1 LQRYGINRERNL
13 NSNNLEK
20 EERDTKANDQVQEKN
35 DISHSNN
42 IDNFL
47 KESSIRDRLRR
58 LPSVQ
63 DTRIPNEPRLPRA
76 RERNNTITST
86 NLTNSIDDIF
96 LQELSTG
103 DRPRLSSI
111 QDTRIPNEPRLPRLR
126 ERNNTI
132 TSTNLTNSIDDIFL
146 QELSTGDR
154 PRILPSVQE
163 MRYNSNNT
171 NQERVNE
178 AINIDATNYLT
189 NSMSF
194 RPYIQ
199 ETNHNISTRGINLY
213 SNNANQIPIQSTGFR
228 QTLKEIVMVPY
239 IENNR
244 TVSKGSQMYAY
255 FLIILL
261 YLFIY

>member
-1 LQRYGINRERNL
+1 MIQFPDLQIQILLQRYGINRERNL

-20 EERDTKANDQVQEKN
+20 EERDTKTNDQVQEKN
-35 DISHSNN
+35 DINHSNN
-42 IDNFL
+42 IDKFL

-63 DTRIPNEPRLPRA
+63 DTRIPNEPRLPR
-76 RERNNTITST
+76 
-86 NLTNSIDDIF
+86 
-96 LQELSTG
+96 
-103 DRPRLSSI
+103 
-111 QDTRIPNEPRLPRLR
+111 LR

-132 TSTNLTNSIDDIFL
+132 TSTNLRNNIDDIFL

-154 PRILPSVQE
+154 PRILPSIQE
-163 MRYNSNNT
+163 MHYNSNNT
-171 NQERVNE
+171 NQER
-178 AINIDATNYLT
+178 
-189 NSMSF
+189 

-199 ETNHNISTRGINLY
+199 ETNYNISTRRINLY
-213 SNNANQIPIQSTGFR
+213 SNNADQIPIQSTGFR

-255 FLIILL
+255 F
-261 YLFIY
+261 